1 LGATVQKIGIVHHL
15 SSSGGTVIS
24 KCIAALPDVVLLS
37 EMHPLTVLDVPHFLP
52 IDPLAQLLSNYPQL
66 APDDENLQ
74 RLFCERLE
82 PVAETCQKAGKHLV
96 LRDHSHSDYL
106 TDREPRT
113 RLADALGKYYELRRI
128 VTLRNPIDAW
138 LSMKASGFDNHVL
151 NFSDYCDRVLTF
163 LEDHTHLPLWR
174 YEDFVARPETIIA
187 EISKSLD
194 VPFDPSFLSHFA
206 EKTLTGDSGRK
217 PTEITELP
225 RRDYSESFAE
235 EVAASESFGIIA
247 NRFGYAARS
256 VVRSQRAR
264 R

>member
-1 LGATVQKIGIVHHL
+1 
-15 SSSGGTVIS
+15 
-24 KCIAALPDVVLLS
+24 
-37 EMHPLTVLDVPHFLP
+37 
-52 IDPLAQLLSNYPQL
+52 
-66 APDDENLQ
+66 
-74 RLFCERLE
+74 
-82 PVAETCQKAGKHLV
+82 LV

-206 EKTLTGDSGRK
+206 EKTLTGDSGRN